1 MVLSLIQR
9 QCAGIINSVTLQ
21 LILKICQVKFWLAGT
36 RLFDAARESDGLGIV
51 DCAVVARGELKFGA
65 FGSAE

>member
-9 QCAGIINSVTLQ
+9 QCAGIINPGALQ

-36 RLFDAARESDGLGIV
+36 RLFDVARESDGLGIV
-51 DCAVVARGELKFGA
+51 DCAVARGKIKFCA

>member
-9 QCAGIINSVTLQ
+9 QCAGIINPVTLQ

-51 DCAVVARGELKFGA
+51 DCTVARGKVKFCA

>member
-9 QCAGIINSVTLQ
+9 QCAGIINPGALQ

-36 RLFDAARESDGLGIV
+36 RLFDAARESDGLGVI
-51 DCAVVARGELKFGA
+51 DGAIARCQVKFCA